1 MQVKSALH
9 LMVLPC
15 METMIPV
22 HIRSILDTEH
32 MTLHCVAVQTTQ
44 KMAQVDL
51 YVGGQKKERST
62 MAEVIRQNIRLKM

>member
-22 HIRSILDTEH
+22 HIRRILDTEH

-44 KMAQVDL
+44 RWH
-51 YVGGQKKERST
+51 G
-62 MAEVIRQNIRLKM
+62 